1 MRQSTYSTIDLFSGG
16 GGMSYGFHAHDSFTM
31 VGAADVEVG
40 KPSTGHGAIG
50 CNATYEA
57 NMGIAPLHVDLSAVE
72 PTELAAQIAPDEQL
86 DVLLA
91 CPPCTGFSRAIS
103 RNYVEDDPRNSLV
116 ARVADFA
123 AALRP
128 KVIVMENVPQLLN
141 GNFRHHY
148 EALYAKL
155 ATLGFRV
162 HASSHL
168 LTRFG
173 LAQQRERALVIA
185 VRDEYPMRSLEDLW
199 DGYKVNPAA
208 VTVERAIKWLP
219 AIVTGQTDPHDPN
232 HTSPLLAG
240 DSLERI
246 RAMPHDG
253 GSWPDLLKDPDT
265 EKYLIPSMRRAVEI
279 GRLNAYCDVYG
290 RMAWSRPAPTIKREC
305 SHVGNG
311 RYAHP
316 EQDRQCTV
324 RELAILQGFPS
335 DYRFVGTSRKNLYR
349 QVGDAVPPLI
359 SFQLAHVVN
368 WMLSGKQPDMDQVF
382 LANTHLTSSDLV
394 RIDTGNKQL
403 ALL

>member
-1 MRQSTYSTIDLFSGG
+1 
-16 GGMSYGFHAHDSFTM
+16 MSYGFHAHDSFSLN
-31 VGAADVEVG
+31 GAADVELG

-57 NMGIAPLHVDLSAVE
+57 NMGVPPLHVDLSAIE
-72 PTELAAQIAPDEQL
+72 PDELASKLAPNGI

-91 CPPCTGFSRAIS
+91 CPPCTGFSRAVS
-103 RNYVEDDPRNSLV
+103 KNYVEDDHRNSLV

-123 AALRP
+123 AELRP

-148 EALYAKL
+148 LALTDKL
-155 ATLGFRV
+155 RKLGFQV
-162 HASSHL
+162 HSASHL

-185 VRDEYPMRSLEDLW
+185 IRREFSMRTLDDLW
-199 DGYKVNPAA
+199 RGYQVDPEAT
-208 VTVERAIKWLP
+208 TVERAIKWLP
-219 AIVTGQTDPHDPN
+219 AIEAGQTDPLDPN
-232 HTSPLLAG
+232 HTCPLLAG
-240 DSLERI
+240 GSLDRI

-253 GSWPDLLKDPDT
+253 GSWPDLLNDPRT
-265 EKYLIPSMRRAVEI
+265 ERFLIPSMWRAVKI
-279 GRLNAYCDVYG
+279 GRPNAYRDVYG
-290 RMAWSRPAPTIKREC
+290 RMAWRRPAPTIKREC

-316 EQDRQCTV
+316 EQDRQCSV

-335 DYRFVGTSRKNLYR
+335 DYKFVGASRKNLYR

-359 SFQLAHVVN
+359 SFQLAHVVD
-368 WMLSGKQPDMDQVF
+368 WILTGKRPEIDQIF
-382 LANTHLTSSDLV
+382 LPNTHLTSADLI
-394 RIDTGNKQL
+394 REGGIGAQL
-403 ALL
+403 HLI